1 MLECNVQS
9 CTKPRKGFSIYCSN
23 HHKTKARHGHPLQK
37 PVTAQELKP
46 YIKAVALWFEE
57 RARGDTEDLL
67 RRTWIGLVHEA
78 ERYRRLAN
86 KGHPFFK
93 NLLEAYD
100 IILSAN
106 QSKDFKAISNTM
118 LAMGYLYE
126 ANPKRFADENA
137 FGFQCARRLRALSDC
152 SFGSRWDHQSSRVQK
167 VYRDVSPKTLRV
179 LWKLILDTKFPV
191 YGIKIGKLDLKER
204 SQWVPDEEI
213 ITQALMGEAA

>member
-1 MLECNVQS
+1 
-9 CTKPRKGFSIYCSN
+9 
-23 HHKTKARHGHPLQK
+23 
-37 PVTAQELKP
+37 
-46 YIKAVALWFEE
+46 
-57 RARGDTEDLL
+57 
-67 RRTWIGLVHEA
+67 
-78 ERYRRLAN
+78 
-86 KGHPFFK
+86 
-93 NLLEAYD
+93 
-100 IILSAN
+100 
-106 QSKDFKAISNTM
+106 M